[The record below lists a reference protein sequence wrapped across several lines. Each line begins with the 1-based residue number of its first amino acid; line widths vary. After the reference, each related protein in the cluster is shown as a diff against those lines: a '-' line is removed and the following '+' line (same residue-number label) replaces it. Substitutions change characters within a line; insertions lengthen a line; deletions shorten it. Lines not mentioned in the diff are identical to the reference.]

1 MRFSLLLQE
10 LARAKAAA
18 KLEQEKRQVEKA
30 AKLETAR
37 AKAAQRQATTGIKK
51 HKRGPTTAG
60 APLVAI
66 AWEPVAAMPSP
77 MPAFVP
83 LPVALEAMPPYDPS
97 IASAVLANDA

>member
-18 KLEQEKRQVEKA
+18 KLEQEKRQAEKA

-60 APLVAI
+60 VPLVAI
-66 AWEPVAAMPSP
+66 AWEPVAAMCRRPCLLF
-77 MPAFVP
+77 AFEP
-83 LPVALEAMPPYDPS
+83 IPVAIGPMPPYDPS
-97 IASAVLANDA
+97 ALHANEK

>member
-1 MRFSLLLQE
+1 LQE
-10 LARAKAAA
+10 LARAKEAAELDRQKRQA
-18 KLEQEKRQVEKA
+18 EKADKLEM
-30 AKLETAR
+30 AR
-37 AKAAQRQATTGIKK
+37 ARAAQRQATTGIKK

-97 IASAVLANDA
+97 IASAVLASDA

>member
-60 APLVAI
+60 VPLVAI

-77 MPAFVP
+77 TPVVDFEP
-83 LPVALEAMPPYDPS
+83 IPVAIGPMPPYD
-97 IASAVLANDA
+97 ASAVLANAQ